1 MLFQGKKINCII
13 TYKNKNYS
21 FDLEKHK
28 TVNDLYN
35 AFTEKCPDKN
45 YPFIIMLSS
54 NKNLSE
60 ITNLDTTLLSL
71 EKDKNEK
78 LLFQFIKSFK
88 CPTCLSNCDNEN
100 KIINKY
106 CLNCNQYVCS
116 TCSKQKDSKHNTHY
130 LLNIDQNNLKDSIKL
145 WNINLNAE
153 LSNIITFFNRQLSF
167 VNEKD
172 FEIKIKLWLDNIFKK
187 IQYYQNL
194 INDIRTR
201 INEIQSII
209 KESENLLNKA
219 MANLTRSEQEINTDI
234 FGNDKIINKFFS
246 FSEAEKQIL
255 KLKNNYNEINDVK
268 SKISTII
275 DLNNIK
281 KYEEILYDIPRSFDD
296 LSKTAFLI
304 LEDLKIYEKKNKKS
318 IKKESDINSRKVI
331 DTLMN
336 YKPLFKTS
344 NDVVGSR
351 IKNKNAYFAFD
362 DGKKK
367 TDLSVKIKDVMT
379 FSNNNDEIY
388 RRQNKKLT
396 MIKKDNNKQKM
407 MDRRKSSEIKL
418 IKNNNRNETDSSRY
432 TPKNLKLPK
441 IIINDKEKRNN
452 NFLSEYNDDIKRSME
467 IHKSS
472 IISRKN
478 YK

>member
-1 MLFQGKKINCII
+1 
-13 TYKNKNYS
+13 
-21 FDLEKHK
+21 
-28 TVNDLYN
+28 
-35 AFTEKCPDKN
+35 
-45 YPFIIMLSS
+45 MLSS

-201 INEIQSII
+201 ISEIQSII

-234 FGNDKIINKFFS
+234 FGNDRIINKFFS

-255 KLKNNYNEINDVK
+255 KLKDNYNEINDVK

-304 LEDLKIYEKKNKKS
+304 LEDLKIYEKK
-318 IKKESDINSRKVI
+318 
-331 DTLMN
+331 
-336 YKPLFKTS
+336 
-344 NDVVGSR
+344 
-351 IKNKNAYFAFD
+351 IKN
-362 DGKKK
+362 
-367 TDLSVKIKDVMT
+367 
-379 FSNNNDEIY
+379 
-388 RRQNKKLT
+388 Q
-396 MIKKDNNKQKM
+396 
-407 MDRRKSSEIKL
+407 
-418 IKNNNRNETDSSRY
+418 
-432 TPKNLKLPK
+432 
-441 IIINDKEKRNN
+441 
-452 NFLSEYNDDIKRSME
+452 
-467 IHKSS
+467 
-472 IISRKN
+472 
-478 YK
+478 

>member
-1 MLFQGKKINCII
+1 
-13 TYKNKNYS
+13 
-21 FDLEKHK
+21 
-28 TVNDLYN
+28 
-35 AFTEKCPDKN
+35 
-45 YPFIIMLSS
+45 
-54 NKNLSE
+54 
-60 ITNLDTTLLSL
+60 
-71 EKDKNEK
+71 
-78 LLFQFIKSFK
+78 
-88 CPTCLSNCDNEN
+88 
-100 KIINKY
+100 
-106 CLNCNQYVCS
+106 
-116 TCSKQKDSKHNTHY
+116 
-130 LLNIDQNNLKDSIKL
+130 
-145 WNINLNAE
+145 
-153 LSNIITFFNRQLSF
+153 
-167 VNEKD
+167 
-172 FEIKIKLWLDNIFKK
+172 
-187 IQYYQNL
+187 
-194 INDIRTR
+194 
-201 INEIQSII
+201 
-209 KESENLLNKA
+209 

-336 YKPLFKTS
+336 YKPLFTTS

-418 IKNNNRNETDSSRY
+418 IKNNNRNETDTSRY

-452 NFLSEYNDDIKRSME
+452 NFLSEYNDDIKRSIE

-472 IISRKN
+472 IVSRKN